1 MFAHLLF
8 GWVFIKRPSSLL
20 CKVLNLRVLRKVQLD
35 LTGELP
41 GFLKDT
47 AHIRNDPSWRVS
59 PVPDRLHC
67 RHVDVGDLSPCDTQR
82 LITGLKSTA
91 QGLQVGFSCAN
102 KMTYTKISG
111 CNCIYFFCS
120 VVDRFWWWQLPNISQ
135 SNKGH
140 LQCLSGCAQ
149 PVSGWVL
156 WF

>member
-1 MFAHLLF
+1 MSLHQKMSLLF
-8 GWVFIKRPSSLL
+8 

-82 LITGLKSTA
+82 LIMGLKSTA
-91 QGLQVGFSCAN
+91 QGLQVGLSNAN
-102 KMTYTKISG
+102 KMTLKLEQIL
-111 CNCIYFFCS
+111 NCTEYRKYCILCIHLHQYS
-120 VVDRFWWWQLPNISQ
+120 FWHQRLKLKKLNSWL
-135 SNKGH
+135 
-140 LQCLSGCAQ
+140 
-149 PVSGWVL
+149 
-156 WF
+156 